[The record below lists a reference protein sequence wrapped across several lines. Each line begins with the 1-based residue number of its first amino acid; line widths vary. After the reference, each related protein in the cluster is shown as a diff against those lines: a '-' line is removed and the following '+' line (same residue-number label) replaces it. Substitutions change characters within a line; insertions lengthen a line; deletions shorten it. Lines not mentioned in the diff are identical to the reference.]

1 MSTKQVST
9 KLYPDDIE
17 LLESYEEQHGVSRSE
32 AVRRLVRDGADRP
45 GLVEYGFVLVIGTV
59 LIGAGSYGAVP
70 YNWSQ
75 YWAVA
80 VLVWLMFGAVTGR

>member
-45 GLVEYGFVLVIGTV
+45 GVVEYSSILVIGTF
-59 LIGAGSYGAVP
+59 LIAAGSYGALP
-70 YNWSQ
+70 YTWSQ

-80 VLVWLMFGAVTGR
+80 VMVWLIVGVVRRR